1 MENVPE
7 DDEISKLDAEIK
19 EGESLTQEA
28 ASADQQLSS
37 LVWICTSTHSISKVT
52 VIDANNPADVL
63 ESFHVCSSHLL
74 CIASVPGKTCK
85 QYFVFAFHSP
95 SWYLHVHVFVITG
108 AKEDDYAVDEEL
120 NKVIVE
126 ESSRDSKSP
135 SSSTKKEDEVSDTSV
150 KTAIGSISFVSCA
163 TGVDAMQSLAGET
176 ESEEGG

>member
-1 MENVPE
+1 M
-7 DDEISKLDAEIK
+7 
-19 EGESLTQEA
+19 
-28 ASADQQLSS
+28 
-37 LVWICTSTHSISKVT
+37 
-52 VIDANNPADVL
+52 
-63 ESFHVCSSHLL
+63 SFGFIYMSMS
-74 CIASVPGKTCK
+74 
-85 QYFVFAFHSP
+85 
-95 SWYLHVHVFVITG
+95 ITG

-176 ESEEGG
+176 ESEEGGQSPTLFIN